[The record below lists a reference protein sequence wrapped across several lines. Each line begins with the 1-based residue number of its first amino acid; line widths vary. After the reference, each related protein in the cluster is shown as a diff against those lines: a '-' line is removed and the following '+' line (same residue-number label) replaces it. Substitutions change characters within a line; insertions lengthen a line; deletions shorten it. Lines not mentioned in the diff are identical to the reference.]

1 MLADSFDFGAVEQ
14 KRHLSMLEVRSR
26 GGSGD
31 VRPGLVTKAKAKTKA
46 NTNTNTKI
54 QKQIRSGS
62 GDIRPGLVKK
72 AIAKQWQHHPTLH
85 NLIRLFAISWLLEE
99 LARKH

>member
-1 MLADSFDFGAVEQ
+1 MGKLTTILQQDHPEPQTESVPAFPAMPFPCDVLADSFDSGGVEQ

-31 VRPGLVTKAKAKTKA
+31 VRPGLVTKA
-46 NTNTNTKI
+46 
-54 QKQIRSGS
+54 
-62 GDIRPGLVKK
+62 
-72 AIAKQWQHHPTLH
+72 IAKQWLPHPTLH